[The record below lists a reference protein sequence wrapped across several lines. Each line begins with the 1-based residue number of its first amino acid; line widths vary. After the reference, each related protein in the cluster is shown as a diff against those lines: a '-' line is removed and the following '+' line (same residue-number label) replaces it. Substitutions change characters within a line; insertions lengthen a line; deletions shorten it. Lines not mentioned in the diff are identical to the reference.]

1 MAGFV
6 RKFLHSTPALVL
18 SIVFGLAIGAAGL
31 VAVLQPPA
39 AMSDVAAASCDNVNI
54 IHCGLAGS
62 SDAGYIKSFKQYY
75 NKGSDGRYNDLKH
88 VFRWAG
94 ASDVMVRGMNTANTK
109 LGTMNANGDIYVG
122 GKKVGHDAKMAARF
136 REANW
141 TGVVHVG
148 GNVYARTVTPSST
161 EHNSYRVLVH
171 FNGSGV
177 ADFAVATSCG
187 NAIKFVPVQ
196 PKPVLAC
203 TGLTYSLL
211 NRSTNEYQFKASASA
226 KHTTITSYVFHFGD
240 GTSKKVST
248 HGSHATVQ
256 HRYAKDNHRYTAYA
270 VVNSTR
276 KSGVTD
282 AHCRVSFTTPKPQ
295 PSLNCVSLTQS
306 IVADKTNTYQLNA
319 TAHAS
324 NTTITSYVFDF
335 GDGQQQTVTTG
346 KTNASL
352 THTYSQADTSY
363 TATVHIN
370 SQAIKNVGSANC
382 QVVIKTPPTPT
393 TPQLLCQNLSF
404 NAVSDRDNTYRF
416 TATASASNTT
426 ITSYVFSLDGKNQ
439 RTINS
444 SDTTASTTYTLPDTT
459 ANHTVS
465 VAVNSTDL
473 QNVTSAHCRVTLP
486 GQPQQPECKPGV
498 PTGSSECNECK
509 PGVPAGSAECQPATP
524 PSPQPPLPNTGAGDV
539 IGFFGATTL
548 AGGLI
553 HRFILRRKL
562 A

>member
-1 MAGFV
+1 
-6 RKFLHSTPALVL
+6 
-18 SIVFGLAIGAAGL
+18 
-31 VAVLQPPA
+31 
-39 AMSDVAAASCDNVNI
+39 MSDVAAASCDNVNI

-75 NKGSDGRYNDLKH
+75 NKGSDGRYNDLKR

-94 ASDVMVRGMNTANTK
+94 ASDAMVHGMNTANTK

-171 FNGSGV
+171 FNSNGV

-203 TGLTYSLL
+203 SGLTYSLL

-248 HGSHATVQ
+248 HGGHATVQ

-282 AHCRVSFTTPKPQ
+282 AHCRVSFTTPKPK

-306 IVADKTNTYQLNA
+306 IVADKANTYQLTA

-335 GDGQQQTVTTG
+335 GDGQQQTITTS

-352 THTYSQADTSY
+352 AHTYGQADTSY
-363 TATVHIN
+363 TANVHVN

-382 QVVIKTPPTPT
+382 QVVIKTPPTPSA
-393 TPQLLCQNLSF
+393 PQLLCQNLSF
-404 NAVSDRDNTYRF
+404 NAMSDRDNTYRF

-444 SDTTASTTYTLPDTT
+444 SDTTASTTYTLPNTT
-459 ANHTVS
+459 ASHTVS
-465 VAVNSTDL
+465 VTVNSTDL

-498 PTGSSECNECK
+498 PAGSSECNECK
-509 PGVPAGSAECQPATP
+509 PGVPAGSTECQPAMP

-553 HRFILRRKL
+553 HRFILRRKI